1 MSFNNPTTPIQQTTY
16 IYGKVENFHTSPNK
30 RGLVIEE
37 HAFDT
42 SIGELW
48 QAMNLKPR
56 LDDIQRANKS
66 SSNGS

>member
-16 IYGKVENFHTSPNK
+16 IYGKVEKFHTFPNK
-30 RGLVIEE
+30 RELVIEE
-37 HAFDT
+37 HTFDT